1 MISFNND
8 YSEGAH
14 ERILQ
19 ALVKT
24 NYRQTTG
31 YGTDEYTAQARELL
45 RKKIACSDAD
55 IYFLSGGT
63 QTNTNSISYF

>member
-24 NYRQTTG
+24 NYEQTTG

-45 RKKIACSDAD
+45 RKK
-55 IYFLSGGT
+55 
-63 QTNTNSISYF
+63 